1 MRMDVDVLVIGGGP
15 VGCTVARFAALGGTH
30 TLIVEKRSEIGSPV
44 RCGEGIAPDIFDEIG
59 ITKDSRWVRNTVDG
73 ARFISPAGHMWVIE
87 GEAVSE
93 EVGLVID
100 RDKFDQVMALHAL
113 DEGAKLMLRTH
124 IEELIV
130 DGGKVTGARGKY
142 MGQDIEIAA
151 KVVIAADGYESVLAG
166 QVGIDT
172 RLESKDVETCLQY
185 TLGGVVN
192 QDRYCDFYFGNS
204 VVPGGYIWIF
214 PKSASE
220 VNVGLGLLLS
230 KVEKKGAV
238 KEYLDGFIKDH
249 PVLSKGSAISM
260 VAGGVS
266 VSMPI
271 KTTVADGFI
280 VVGDAA
286 RMVDP
291 LSGGGL
297 ANGMLA
303 AKIAGEV
310 AAKAVKSGNVSAETL
325 AEYDTSWR
333 KRLEEKMYRNYLT
346 KELLLKQSD
355 ETVDKVIETL
365 GNTKM
370 ENVGTFEI
378 IQAIAEKHPDV
389 VKEIEKFFI

>member
-1 MRMDVDVLVIGGGP
+1 
-15 VGCTVARFAALGGTH
+15 
-30 TLIVEKRSEIGSPV
+30 
-44 RCGEGIAPDIFDEIG
+44 
-59 ITKDSRWVRNTVDG
+59 
-73 ARFISPAGHMWVIE
+73 
-87 GEAVSE
+87 
-93 EVGLVID
+93 
-100 RDKFDQVMALHAL
+100 
-113 DEGAKLMLRTH
+113 
-124 IEELIV
+124 
-130 DGGKVTGARGKY
+130 
-142 MGQDIEIAA
+142 
-151 KVVIAADGYESVLAG
+151 
-166 QVGIDT
+166 
-172 RLESKDVETCLQY
+172 
-185 TLGGVVN
+185 
-192 QDRYCDFYFGNS
+192 
-204 VVPGGYIWIF
+204 
-214 PKSASE
+214 
-220 VNVGLGLLLS
+220 
-230 KVEKKGAV
+230 
-238 KEYLDGFIKDH
+238 
-249 PVLSKGSAISM
+249 
-260 VAGGVS
+260 
-266 VSMPI
+266 
-271 KTTVADGFI
+271 VADGFI

>member
-1 MRMDVDVLVIGGGP
+1 MKMDTDVLIIGGGP
-15 VGCTVARFAALGGTH
+15 VGCTAARFAALGGAR
-30 TLIVEKRSEIGSPV
+30 TLVVEKRSEIGSPV

-59 ITKDSRWVRNTVDG
+59 IKKDPRWVRNTVDG

-100 RDKFDQVMALHAL
+100 RDKFDKVIALKAL
-113 DEGAKLMLRTH
+113 DAGAKLMLRTH
-124 IEELIV
+124 VEELIIN
-130 DGGKVTGARGKY
+130 DGKVTGAKGKC
-142 MGQDIEIAA
+142 MSEEIIISA
-151 KVVIAADGYESVLAG
+151 KVVVAADGYESVIAG
-166 QVGIDT
+166 QAGIDT

-185 TLGGVVN
+185 TIGGVVN

-204 VVPGGYIWIF
+204 IVPGGYIWIF
-214 PKSASE
+214 PKSATE
-220 VNVGLGLLLS
+220 LNVGLGLLLS

-238 KEYLDGFIKDH
+238 KEYLDVFIKNH

-266 VSMPI
+266 VSMPM
-271 KTTVADGFI
+271 KNTVAEGFM

-310 AAKAVKSGNVSAETL
+310 AAKAVQRGDVSVEALE
-325 AEYDTSWR
+325 EYDALWR
-333 KRLEEKMYRNYLT
+333 KRLEEKMYRNYMA

-370 ENVGTFEI
+370 EEVGTFEI

-389 VKEIEKFFI
+389 VREIEKYFL